1 LENPVLLDR
10 TPTEVIDRRTAG
22 GITDDEM
29 MAALLNWGYTFG
41 RVPVSGGI
49 STDAYGP
56 GSWDEVERA
65 YCRGHLTEDEL
76 GRLME
81 RNKDALGRAALS
93 A

>member
-1 LENPVLLDR
+1 MLRTVLQNPALLDR

-22 GITDDEM
+22 DITDDEM
-29 MAALLNWGYTFG
+29 MDTLLNWDYTFD

-65 YCRGHLTEDEL
+65 T
-76 GRLME
+76 
-81 RNKDALGRAALS
+81 AADI
-93 A
+93 